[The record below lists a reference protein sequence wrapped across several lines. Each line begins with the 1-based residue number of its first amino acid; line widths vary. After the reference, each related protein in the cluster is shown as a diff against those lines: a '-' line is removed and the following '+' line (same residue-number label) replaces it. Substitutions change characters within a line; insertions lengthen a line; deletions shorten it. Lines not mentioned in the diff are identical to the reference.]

1 MALLAIVTMLSP
13 AALAA
18 ARDTPA
24 GPVTFALAAVTVR
37 QDNSADFSCRID
49 DASSATATVSIVVQK
64 LDGTPVTTLDVAD
77 PQQTN
82 TDLSLPLQVAVAPG
96 EYQWLVYATDG
107 AGLTQTQVGSNTL
120 TVKQKGPVTKA
131 LGAVKVRQ
139 TLTCVFHY
147 RVNDT
152 ASTTATVRLVV
163 TKKGGATALRMRVA
177 KPQPTNSRRAYRL
190 RMKLPPGKYTWSVYA
205 TAADGAVQMS
215 VGSNRLTVLPAP
227 FPSASAI
234 ARAVA
239 YLRGRNSDAALAV
252 VDSAGALH
260 GYSLDRR
267 FTSASVVKAMLLVQY
282 LRTHA
287 TLTASARSTLT
298 LMITQS
304 NNAAAFATYAAV
316 GAHGLYSLAKLA
328 GMRHFTA
335 GGNVLYSRITA
346 ADQAR
351 FFFHMDS
358 YIPAAKR
365 SFARYLLSHIVASQ
379 SWGISQV
386 ARPAW
391 NVFFKG
397 GWFGAAAD
405 PFTLVNQVA
414 RLERPGVT
422 WSLAVLSD
430 HNPHSPYAFVT
441 LEGVTSRLLGK

>member
-1 MALLAIVTMLSP
+1 
-13 AALAA
+13 
-18 ARDTPA
+18 
-24 GPVTFALAAVTVR
+24 
-37 QDNSADFSCRID
+37 
-49 DASSATATVSIVVQK
+49 
-64 LDGTPVTTLDVAD
+64 
-77 PQQTN
+77 
-82 TDLSLPLQVAVAPG
+82 
-96 EYQWLVYATDG
+96 
-107 AGLTQTQVGSNTL
+107 
-120 TVKQKGPVTKA
+120 
-131 LGAVKVRQ
+131 
-139 TLTCVFHY
+139 
-147 RVNDT
+147 
-152 ASTTATVRLVV
+152 
-163 TKKGGATALRMRVA
+163 
-177 KPQPTNSRRAYRL
+177 
-190 RMKLPPGKYTWSVYA
+190 
-205 TAADGAVQMS
+205 
-215 VGSNRLTVLPAP
+215 
-227 FPSASAI
+227 
-234 ARAVA
+234 VA
-239 YLRGRNSDAALAV
+239 YLRGRNPDAALAV

-260 GYSLDRR
+260 GFSLDRR

-287 TLTASARSTLT
+287 ALTASARTTLT

-304 NNAAAFATYAAV
+304 NNLAAFLTYSAV
-316 GAHGLYSLAKLA
+316 GAHGLYGLARLA

-365 SFARYLLSHIVASQ
+365 SFARHLLSHVVASQ
-379 SWGISQV
+379 SWGIPQV

-391 NVFFKG
+391 TVFSKG

-441 LEGVTSRLLGK
+441 LQGVTSRLLGR